1 MGGPLTRVQSTSYVW
16 QEEVRWVGMEVGSRG
31 IIHIN
36 RTASSF
42 SMRLDKAPPQR
53 LGARH
58 AVKQR
63 LGARQGVKQRLGAR
77 LAIKQRLGARLA
89 AVKQRLGARLTVKQR
104 LGARLA

>member
-77 LAIKQRLGARLA
+77 LAIKQRLGARLGTPSNNNW
-89 AVKQRLGARLTVKQR
+89 VLGTPSSINGWV
-104 LGARLA
+104 LG